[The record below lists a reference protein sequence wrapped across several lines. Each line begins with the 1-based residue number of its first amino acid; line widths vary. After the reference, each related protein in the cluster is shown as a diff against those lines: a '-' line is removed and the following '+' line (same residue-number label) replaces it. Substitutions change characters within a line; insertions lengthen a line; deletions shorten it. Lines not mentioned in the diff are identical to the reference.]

1 MIYLKLVIYTLAIIV
16 GVYQLIT
23 NKPIEEKKKK
33 EILNKF
39 LLAFFILFLTFQ
51 LIDIVRTF

>member
-1 MIYLKLVIYTLAIIV
+1 MEYFKILIYTLAIIV

-23 NKPIEEKKKK
+23 NKLIDEKKR
-33 EILNKF
+33 ILLNRF

-51 LIDIVRTF
+51 LIDIIKSI